1 MFDECTLLYKK
12 HHLIQRDKTKDKEN
26 ALNSDNGDLYFTRFM
41 NFEECFIFT
50 SRVPLFTPCQILV
63 YFNLPSTKKPKKM
76 MRRNDNWF

>member
-1 MFDECTLLYKK
+1 MFDERTLLHKK

-26 ALNSDNGDLYFTRFM
+26 ALNSDNADLYFTRLM

-50 SRVPLFTPCQILV
+50 SRVTFFTPCQIIV
-63 YFNLPSTKKPKKM
+63 DFNLPSTKKLKKM